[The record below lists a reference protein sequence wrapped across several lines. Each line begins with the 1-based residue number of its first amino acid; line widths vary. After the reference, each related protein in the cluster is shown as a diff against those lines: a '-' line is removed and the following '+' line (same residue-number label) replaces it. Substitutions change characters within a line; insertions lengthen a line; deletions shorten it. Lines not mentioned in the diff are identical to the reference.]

1 LTSDS
6 NSIVV
11 ELTDDPAIITECR
24 TSALRQGK
32 CLVCRRC
39 ESNLSIAA
47 IMILPIGGSIRLPLC
62 AETAWASCQPDG
74 RCHSVRAPEIVLTF

>member
-62 AETAWASCQPDG
+62 ADCLRELPAGWPVPLGPGA
-74 RCHSVRAPEIVLTF
+74 